1 MPKTKGNASRAPAR
15 PRAASVDRSVK
26 RKAPARKPA
35 KGDAPSAA
43 APTRA
48 KRKLQVLSEQRT
60 TVPCLSC
67 ALCCTYIAVAI
78 DGPINAKAASEIL
91 WHLYHR
97 DVSVYRDG
105 DDEWMVQF
113 EARCRHLNTDNTCA
127 IYDQRPH
134 ICRAYSEESCEV
146 NSPDEG
152 ITFYAPDAFLAY
164 LAAKHKRIHK
174 EVMAGYVPGP
184 EHLGQDRRPRIV
196 GPDFETRF
204 RTLRAAGVKK
214 T

>member
-1 MPKTKGNASRAPAR
+1 
-15 PRAASVDRSVK
+15 
-26 RKAPARKPA
+26 
-35 KGDAPSAA
+35 
-43 APTRA
+43 
-48 KRKLQVLSEQRT
+48 
-60 TVPCLSC
+60 
-67 ALCCTYIAVAI
+67 VAI

-127 IYDQRPH
+127 IYEQRPH
-134 ICRAYSEESCEV
+134 ICRSYSEESCEV

-152 ITFYAPDAFLAY
+152 VTFYAPDAFLAY

-184 EHLGQDRRPRIV
+184 EHLGPDRRPRVV

-204 RTLRAAGVKK
+204 RTLRAAGKK
-214 T
+214 TV